1 MAKQKMD
8 GFLTS
13 FMQDLID
20 RYVDRKSDKTNEI
33 ISNGIEEVDNMSQ
46 LLFSAVQGSKPLFQS
61 IRSYVFEM
69 LDQLAFMS
77 EDLSRKAPHVRD
89 QIIQKVSKDILS

>member
-1 MAKQKMD
+1 MD

-46 LLFSAVQGSKPLFQS
+46 LLFSAV
-61 IRSYVFEM
+61 
-69 LDQLAFMS
+69 
-77 EDLSRKAPHVRD
+77 
-89 QIIQKVSKDILS
+89 